1 MKYFNVRTPHYSG
14 GRGSYWY
21 IFIEIISKEWTELAT
36 DFTTTI
42 NTMSCFI
49 MVPPYSG
56 KY

>member
-1 MKYFNVRTPHYSG
+1 MLELLITLEGVVR
-14 GRGSYWY
+14 SYWY
-21 IFIEIISKEWTELAT
+21 IFIEIISEEWTELAT